1 MIEVLSEWYF
11 DIPLHGAGRILPL
24 QFTLFTIGKSD
35 PKGVWYVSM
44 TIRIACAFDDDGLSA
59 FNRESEP
66 GTVDILVLPELFDGG
81 YKRLH
86 RDRGPS
92 ADISLIAERFVEIS
106 KSHAL
111 TLIAG
116 TVAWKNQDGKV
127 RNTSLVV
134 SNGQRLAEVA
144 KTHLFRP
151 LGDDQFFAPG
161 TPMTPLTLEC
171 GGEKVRTGIIVCY
184 DLRFPEIV
192 RPWFKSGLDLLVV
205 PARWPSVRDDVW
217 KLLLRARA
225 VENQCFV
232 VGVDSRDDEGGGSY
246 AFAPDGRAIFELGP
260 SSGADAVTWKS
271 FDIELSD
278 IARVKERLDTRVDAR
293 LL

>member
-1 MIEVLSEWYF
+1 MVFWYPV
-11 DIPLHGAGRILPL
+11 IRRGRILPL
-24 QFTLFTIGKSD
+24 QFTLFTVGKSD
-35 PKGVWYVSM
+35 PTGVWYVCM

-59 FNRESEP
+59 FDRECKP
-66 GTVDILVLPELFDGG
+66 GTVELLVLPELFDGG

-86 RDRGPS
+86 HDRGPS
-92 ADISLIAERFVEIS
+92 ADVSRIAGRFAEIS

-116 TVAWKNQDGKV
+116 TVAWTSQDGKV
-127 RNTSLVV
+127 RNTSLVF
-134 SNGQRLAEVA
+134 SNGQKSAEVA

-161 TPMTPLTLEC
+161 TPMSPITLDC

-205 PARWPSVRDDVW
+205 PARWPSVRDEMW

-246 AFAPDGRAIFELGP
+246 AFAPDGRAVFELGP
-260 SSGADAVTWKS
+260 SDGVNTVTWKS
-271 FDIELSD
+271 FEIELSD
-278 IARVKERLDTRVDAR
+278 ISRVKQRLDTRVDAR

>member
-1 MIEVLSEWYF
+1 
-11 DIPLHGAGRILPL
+11 
-24 QFTLFTIGKSD
+24 
-35 PKGVWYVSM
+35 M

-59 FNRESEP
+59 FDRESLP
-66 GTVDILVLPELFDGG
+66 GAVDLLVLPELFDGG
-81 YKRLH
+81 YRRLH

-92 ADISLIAERFVEIS
+92 ADVSRIAERFAEVS
-106 KSHAL
+106 KTHAL

-116 TVAWKNQDGKV
+116 TIAWKNQDGKV
-127 RNTSLVV
+127 RNTSLVF
-134 SNGQRLAEVA
+134 SNGQKLAEVA

-161 TPMTPLTLEC
+161 TPMAPITIDC
-171 GGEKVRTGIIVCY
+171 GSVNVRTGIIVCY

-192 RPWFKSGLDLLVV
+192 RPWAKSGLDLLVV
-205 PARWPSVRDDVW
+205 PARWPSVRDEVW

-246 AFAPDGRAIFELGP
+246 AFAPDGRAVFELGP
-260 SSGADAVTWKS
+260 SDGKSTVPWKS
-271 FDIELSD
+271 FEIELSD
-278 IARVKERLDTRVDAR
+278 IARVKERLDTSVDAR